1 MSINELKAV
10 YVGKELPSINDD
22 ILSEADLFAK
32 EHNCSPDEALMF
44 ILDMMIEHPFED
56 ENND

>member
-10 YVGKELPSINDD
+10 YIGKELPVITDE
-22 ILSEADLFAK
+22 ILSEADAFAR

-44 ILDMMIEHPFED
+44 ILDMMIEKPFE
-56 ENND
+56 EG